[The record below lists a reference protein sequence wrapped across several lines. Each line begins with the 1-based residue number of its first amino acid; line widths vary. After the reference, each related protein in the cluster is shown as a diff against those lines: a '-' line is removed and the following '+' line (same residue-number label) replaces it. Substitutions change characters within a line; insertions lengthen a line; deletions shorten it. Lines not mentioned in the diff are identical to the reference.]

1 MAMLGVVP
9 DARQEYRLG
18 VVRDHIADDKQPQ
31 HQMDAVKTQRIVV
44 NANARLGA
52 QDQSNTINLTARHI
66 ELDRTANNYKLRTT
80 APNSPRVKMEVERS
94 KTDLNADYRIQYG
107 EQRSHIGLQY
117 GRDSHNAERFALTPQ
132 GARRNAYR
140 FADIHSDHYHLY
152 YDHYWDLTP
161 EHQISGGLS
170 YDRLTADVKK
180 KNTPSKI
187 GEQNFP
193 APNQLWQQYYG
204 RTLSGKR
211 TTSGVGAALAYEFR
225 PSEQQKYR
233 IGVDSRIRQP
243 ENPERFTSLPGQNG
257 MGWIGNPYLKPERHN
272 RIAISGSWQGE
283 GWRDYGKVRN
293 GDLAGAW
300 QIEAAADYDKVHDF
314 ITYDRARGQNGIH
327 KNDGNIISRN
337 TNATLIGA
345 EISAAK
351 SLTGNLA
358 TRGKVRY
365 QYGENNGDHR
375 PLYNVRPLS
384 ADLALDWQDYAS
396 FGSYNIGAN
405 LHYAHKNTRLDSDK
419 HKGFGIDNPLHYQS
433 YATVNLYASL
443 QTRDRFAVSLGI
455 DNLFDRKY
463 HAYNEQPHVAALS
476 SSAVAA
482 PERTYWLGFSFN
494 F

>member
-18 VVRDHIADDKQPQ
+18 VVRDHITDDKQPQ

-94 KTDLNADYRIQYG
+94 KTDL
-107 EQRSHIGLQY
+107 S
-117 GRDSHNAERFALTPQ
+117 AERFALTPQ

-152 YDHYWDLTP
+152 YDHYWNPTP

-170 YDRLTADVKK
+170 YDRLTADAKK
-180 KNTPSKI
+180 KNTPSQI

-204 RTLSGKR
+204 RALNGKR

-225 PSEQQKYR
+225 PSERQKYR

-272 RIAISGSWQGE
+272 RIAVSGSWQGD
-283 GWRDYGKVRN
+283 GWREYG
-293 GDLAGAW
+293 
-300 QIEAAADYDKVHDF
+300 
-314 ITYDRARGQNGIH
+314 
-327 KNDGNIISRN
+327 
-337 TNATLIGA
+337 
-345 EISAAK
+345 
-351 SLTGNLA
+351 
-358 TRGKVRY
+358 
-365 QYGENNGDHR
+365 
-375 PLYNVRPLS
+375 
-384 ADLALDWQDYAS
+384 
-396 FGSYNIGAN
+396 
-405 LHYAHKNTRLDSDK
+405 
-419 HKGFGIDNPLHYQS
+419 
-433 YATVNLYASL
+433 
-443 QTRDRFAVSLGI
+443 
-455 DNLFDRKY
+455 
-463 HAYNEQPHVAALS
+463 
-476 SSAVAA
+476 
-482 PERTYWLGFSFN
+482 
-494 F
+494 